1 MGKFA
6 TGPRQGEARRVVVPP
21 RGGGSMGG
29 RAKWTVASG
38 AVRRGQAP
46 TGSSRQSVPKNRLSV
61 SAT

>member
-29 RAKWTVASG
+29 RADRMVG
-38 AVRRGQAP
+38 RVRRGQAP
-46 TGSSRQSVPKNRLSV
+46 TGSSRQSVPKNRLAV